1 MSIHHVLF
9 FCFVSALCG
18 GDSVSAKLN
27 IYAGAA
33 GGNGS
38 LDCYLSSSGRTKFFC
53 KDECEAKDILIKTD
67 EVRAQS
73 GRYSTTYRNNSSGE
87 EILSVTITHLIKS
100 DSGRY
105 RSGLGKNLVP
115 DSYCDFEVRVL
126 DEVTTSDTG
135 WYRCGYGRALSP
147 DSYYDRDILVLTAK
161 LDGNEEEVTTIYKRP
176 GGNIIVQCSFTNS
189 EDRKYFCKDGCEE
202 KDVLF
207 ETTGVRVQKDR
218 YSIEF
223 LKGSS
228 TAGSLYVGITQLNK
242 SDSGLYRCVLDI
254 SLSLDPIRKFNIIV
268 TDPTTS
274 KPPSAFTTP
283 VPSSSTLTSTQSD
296 QQLTGTTPSPGVLS
310 VIVILVIAV
319 IIMGLALMIICIQ
332 RNNRPDGLRT
342 RGNSDGT
349 NMEVYDHEN
358 CPAVH
363 NHEDSTYQNLNPAT
377 MDEDQ
382 IYSALTHT

>member
-126 DEVTTSDTG
+126 DASLLEDHSDFIQADIEGENITFGCPSTVQQKQKFLCKGDCIKEEDIIIETEENRAQNGRHSIEYIEGSALGLHVTITEVTTSDTG

-147 DSYYDRDILVLTAK
+147 DSYYDRDILVLTA
-161 LDGNEEEVTTIYKRP
+161 T
-176 GGNIIVQCSFTNS
+176 
-189 EDRKYFCKDGCEE
+189 
-202 KDVLF
+202 
-207 ETTGVRVQKDR
+207 
-218 YSIEF
+218 
-223 LKGSS
+223 
-228 TAGSLYVGITQLNK
+228 
-242 SDSGLYRCVLDI
+242 
-254 SLSLDPIRKFNIIV
+254 
-268 TDPTTS
+268 TTS
-274 KPPSAFTTP
+274 KPNWTHRPFTTP
-283 VPSSSTLTSTQSD
+283 VPSASTLTSTQSD
-296 QQLTGTTPSPGVLS
+296 QQLTETTPSPAATTSKPNWTHRPFTTPVPSASTPTTPTQSLSSSSGSFTPSSAFPETTEFTVPVYHPGYFLPLVVCVSLVGVL
-310 VIVILVIAV
+310 IAV
-319 IIMGLALMIICIQ
+319 LLLLYI
-332 RNNRPDGLRT
+332 RKT
-342 RGNSDGT
+342 RRHVTLNSR
-349 NMEVYDHEN
+349 NMEVIFSLLY
-358 CPAVH
+358 
-363 NHEDSTYQNLNPAT
+363 TTQ
-377 MDEDQ
+377 
-382 IYSALTHT
+382 